1 MTIEN
6 GYHVNAN
13 PPTFPYLKAT
23 TLELQPA
30 DGVSIGPVVY
40 PKATEKKF
48 PFADKPLAVYE
59 GDADLK
65 ATLKIEKTAKK
76 GERSIPASLRIQAC
90 DNQVCYPPGK
100 VELAIPVTIN

>member
-1 MTIEN
+1 
-6 GYHVNAN
+6 
-13 PPTFPYLKAT
+13 
-23 TLELQPA
+23 
-30 DGVSIGPVVY
+30 VVY

-59 GDADLK
+59 GDAELK
-65 ATLKIEKTAKK
+65 TTLKIEKTAKK

-90 DNQVCYPPGK
+90 DNQVCYPPGT